1 MGQRNTFFL
10 VKEVM
15 RLANGDAD
23 LKQ

>member
-15 RLANGDAD
+15 RLANGAAD